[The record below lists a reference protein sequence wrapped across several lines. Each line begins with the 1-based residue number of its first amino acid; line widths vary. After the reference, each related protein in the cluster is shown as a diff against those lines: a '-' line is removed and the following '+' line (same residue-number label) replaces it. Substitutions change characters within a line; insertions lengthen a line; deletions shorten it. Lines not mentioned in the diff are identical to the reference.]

1 MDYKIHDWSSLTAIQ
16 DKIEQGDRIVF
27 VAPDGLPVV
36 ELKGGHITE
45 VSEPEPAPK
54 DDEE

>member
-1 MDYKIHDWSSLTAIQ
+1 MDYKIHDWSHLTAIQ

-27 VAPDGLPVV
+27 VAPEGLPVV
-36 ELKGGHITE
+36 ELKVGHITE
-45 VSEPEPAPK
+45 LSEPEPAPK